1 MAVATAINKTVV
13 HPTWFVPMSYHRLV
27 RVENDLVTHQVTAT
41 FASYF
46 SKAAYD
52 NKGQPLSYTSVIT
65 ENPNATDNTDIIT
78 LAAAAE
84 GDLKGG
90 EVI

>member
-1 MAVATAINKTVV
+1 MAVATAINKTIS
-13 HPTWFVPMSYHRLV
+13 HPAWFVPMSYHRLV
-27 RVENDLVTHQVTAT
+27 KTENDLINRKATAT
-41 FASYF
+41 LASYF

-52 NKGQPLSYTSVIT
+52 NKGQPLSYTSVTVDNID
-65 ENPNATDNTDIIT
+65 ETDNTNIIT
-78 LAAAAE
+78 LAATEE

>member
-1 MAVATAINKTVV
+1 MATAINKTIV
-13 HPTWFVPMSYHRLV
+13 HTTWFVPMSYHRLV
-27 RVENDLVTHQVTAT
+27 KVENDLVNRKVTAT

-46 SKAAYD
+46 NKAAFD
-52 NKGQPLSYTSVIT
+52 NKGQPLSYVSVIADNHN
-65 ENPNATDNTDIIT
+65 ESDNTDIIT
-78 LAAAAE
+78 LATTAE